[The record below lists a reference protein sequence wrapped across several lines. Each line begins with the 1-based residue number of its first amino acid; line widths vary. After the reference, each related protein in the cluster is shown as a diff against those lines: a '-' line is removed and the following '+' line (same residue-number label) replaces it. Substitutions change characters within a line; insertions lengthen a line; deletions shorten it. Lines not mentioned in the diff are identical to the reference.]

1 MKVMIK
7 NLQILL
13 VAVVFAS
20 CSKDTGLQQI
30 IVEQPNSFVLSISD
44 ASELTYAIKANDKI
58 GINGVA
64 YPVLYN
70 SLVSLYNVP
79 VEPQYL
85 IYYPSGAEFSENNM
99 LQFTLPET
107 QKYVDGSVDPAA
119 YPLYSLTDNEGL
131 DSMTMNPVCGGLKL
145 MVPANDQFNAITSVS
160 ITSETDILT
169 GTVQVDGENGQLDL
183 VEEQAS
189 KKIILKGE
197 IDISEGQD
205 IFIALPQIVFNDVL
219 NIQFTTLKGMG
230 TCTIDLTGKS
240 IERGKVLAV
249 ELEDIDWL
257 AKTDYYGK
265 ANSVIVTPGATSVT
279 VDCTPYYTTSLQYT
293 YENHPNEDEG
303 KLPRSAKM
311 LWNDVSSDFVG
322 GVSLAADGKSFTA
335 QLNGQP
341 GNALIAIYDKED
353 PDEEDA
359 TILWSFHIWVTE
371 TNDIQ
376 LGTNGKG
383 NTYTVLDRNLGAVS
397 ANAGDWR
404 SIGMLYQWGR
414 KDPFVSTG
422 TVGQNSNAT
431 MYNHNGTVSLPV
443 VAGGATTGTVAYA
456 IQNPTQFIRSSQTS
470 SNTSSMP
477 FRYAHD
483 WLYYANDALWGN
495 PEGYNFP
502 AFSTLRKSIYD
513 PSPEGYMIA
522 PADIWLKATSGND
535 KASSIFADA
544 EWDATNLGYRVQVN
558 GDETWYTIG
567 GWRSRSNGNLSNA
580 NSTGYYWSSA
590 VSGAVNAN
598 AWYMSINSGGVTLN
612 GANSRANS
620 AAIRPIKI
628 PY

>member
-1 MKVMIK
+1 MKVIIK
-7 NLQILL
+7 SLQILII
-13 VAVVFAS
+13 VVLFAN
-20 CSKDTGLQQI
+20 CSKDTGIQQI
-30 IVEQPNSFVLSISD
+30 IVEQPNSFVLSISES
-44 ASELTYAIKANDKI
+44 SELRYAIKANDKI
-58 GINGVA
+58 GINGTA

-70 SLVSLYNVP
+70 SLVSLYDVP
-79 VEPQYL
+79 VKPQYL
-85 IYYPSGAEFSENNM
+85 IYYPSDAEFSEDNK
-99 LQFTLPET
+99 LKFTLPET
-107 QKYVDGSVDPAA
+107 QKYVNGGIDPAA

-131 DSMTMNPVCGGLKL
+131 DSMTMNPICGGLKL
-145 MVPANDQFNAITSVS
+145 TIPANDQFSAITSVS
-160 ITSETDILT
+160 ITSETDVLAGI
-169 GTVQVDGENGQLDL
+169 VQVNGENGQLEF

-189 KKIILKGE
+189 KKVTLDGE
-197 IDISEGQD
+197 IDISEGQNL
-205 IFIALPQIVFNDVL
+205 FIALPQVVFSDVL
-219 NIQFTTLKGMG
+219 KVKFTTLKGMG
-230 TCTIDLTGKS
+230 TCTIDLTGKG
-240 IERGKVLAV
+240 IESGKVLAV

-265 ANSVIVTPGATSVT
+265 ANSVIVAPGTTSVT
-279 VDCTPYYTTSLQYT
+279 VDCTPYYTTSLLYT

-311 LWNDVSSDFVG
+311 LWNDVSPDFVRD
-322 GVSLAADGKSFTA
+322 VALTADGKSFTA

-341 GNALIAIYDKED
+341 GNAVIAIYDKED
-353 PDEEDA
+353 PDAADA
-359 TILWSFHIWVTE
+359 KILWSFHLWVTE
-371 TNDIQ
+371 TNDIP

-397 ANAGDWR
+397 AIAGDWR

-431 MYNHNGTVSLPV
+431 MYNRNGTINLPV
-443 VAGGATTGTVAYA
+443 VAGGGTTGTIEYA
-456 IQNPTQFIRSSQTS
+456 IQNPTRFIRSSQTS
-470 SNTSSMP
+470 SSTGSLP

-483 WLYYANDALWGN
+483 WLYYADDGLWGN
-495 PEGYNFP
+495 PEGFTFP

-522 PADIWLKATSGND
+522 PADVWLKAASGND

-544 EWDATNLGYRVQVN
+544 EWDATNLGYRMPYNDV
-558 GDETWYTIG
+558 ESWYTVG

-580 NSTGYYWSSA
+580 NSTGYYWSST

-598 AWYMSINSGGVTLN
+598 AWYMSINAGGVTLN

-620 AAIRPIKI
+620 ASIRPVKI
-628 PY
+628 AY